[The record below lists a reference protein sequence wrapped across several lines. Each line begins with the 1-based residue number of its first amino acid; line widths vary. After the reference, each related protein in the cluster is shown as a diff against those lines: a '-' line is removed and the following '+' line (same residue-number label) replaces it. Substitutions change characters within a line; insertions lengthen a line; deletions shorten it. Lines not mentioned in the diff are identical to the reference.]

1 MPSFLY
7 YTDLNDTNYHLKSL
21 DFDNTEYQI
30 RSDKALEMVYR
41 VKTGAESLTPWASI
55 MLVYTNKTEAKNDAL
70 RLIEEE
76 KQSRTRNR
84 K

>member
-1 MPSFLY
+1 
-7 YTDLNDTNYHLKSL
+7 
-21 DFDNTEYQI
+21 
-30 RSDKALEMVYR
+30 LEMVYR

-76 KQSRTRNR
+76 NQSRTRNR